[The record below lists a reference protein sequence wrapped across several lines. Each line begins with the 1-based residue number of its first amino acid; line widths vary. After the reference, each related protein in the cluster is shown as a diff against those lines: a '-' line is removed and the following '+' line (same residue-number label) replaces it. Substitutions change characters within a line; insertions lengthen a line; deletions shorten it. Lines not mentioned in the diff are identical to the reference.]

1 MDVWI
6 PGALALVGA
15 LSGVLLT
22 NYLTRM
28 AKRRD
33 AGRAR
38 LEEALRCVVLA
49 IAAQNFS
56 TWIGMTGQPEFVSAE
71 DVREVERKMYVQNLE
86 KTFLTIREAR
96 HAVALLVADR
106 IDVGDSWRVEEAFAR
121 DLEAVYARLRN
132 ILGAKPRLSADDH
145 A

>member
-22 NYLTRM
+22 NYLTRV
-28 AKRRD
+28 AKRKD

-56 TWIGMTGQPEFVSAE
+56 TWIGLTGQPEFVSE
-71 DVREVERKMYVQNLE
+71 DDVHEVERKMYVQNLE

-96 HAVALLVADR
+96 HAVALLVADG
-106 IDVGDSWRVEEAFAR
+106 IDIGESWRVEAEFAR
-121 DLEAVYARLRN
+121 DLEPVYARLRN
-132 ILGAKPRLSADDH
+132 LLGARRDGREATS
-145 A
+145 